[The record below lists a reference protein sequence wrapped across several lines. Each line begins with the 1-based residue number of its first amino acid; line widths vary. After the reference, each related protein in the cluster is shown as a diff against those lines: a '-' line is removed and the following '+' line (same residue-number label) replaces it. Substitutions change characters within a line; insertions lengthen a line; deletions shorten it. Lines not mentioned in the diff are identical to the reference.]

1 MEMLKVKTWEELEKG
16 VNSMLEECNIVQ
28 IRTDG
33 EYVLITD
40 DIDVNSECGVLIF
53 TSQLETNLRSE
64 IGSHIRRNLVLKRDI
79 IGLITMLIIL
89 ESNI

>member
-1 MEMLKVKTWEELEKG
+1 MLKVKTWEGLVKG

-53 TSQLETNLRSE
+53 TSQLECSLRSE
-64 IGSHIRRNLVLKRDI
+64 IGNKIRENLVLKHDI

>member
-1 MEMLKVKTWEELEKG
+1 MLKVKTWEELVKG

-64 IGSHIRRNLVLKRDI
+64 IGSHIRRNIVLKRDI

>member
-1 MEMLKVKTWEELEKG
+1 MLKVKTWEGLVKG

-53 TSQLETNLRSE
+53 TSQLESNLRSE
-64 IGSHIRRNLVLKRDI
+64 IGSKIRGNLVLKHDI

>member
-1 MEMLKVKTWEELEKG
+1 MLKVKTWEELVKG

-64 IGSHIRRNLVLKRDI
+64 IGSHIRRNLALKRDI

>member
-1 MEMLKVKTWEELEKG
+1 MLKVKTWEELEKG

>member
-1 MEMLKVKTWEELEKG
+1 MLKVKTWEELVKG

>member
-1 MEMLKVKTWEELEKG
+1 MLKVKTWEELEKG

-64 IGSHIRRNLVLKRDI
+64 IGNHIRRNLVLKRDI

>member
-1 MEMLKVKTWEELEKG
+1 MLKVKTWEGLVKG

-53 TSQLETNLRSE
+53 TSQLECNLRSE
-64 IGSHIRRNLVLKRDI
+64 IGSKIRGNLVLKHDI